1 MRSENLTKWLRGL
14 LNEALNNAKVLEN
27 YKVSNV
33 ILISKGNEERNG

>member
-14 LNEALNNAKVLEN
+14 LNEVLNNAKVLEN

>member
-1 MRSENLTKWLRGL
+1 MRSENLTKWLRRL
-14 LNEALNNAKVLEN
+14 LNEVLNNAKVLEN